1 MNKLISII
9 IFGLVLTACSED
21 DPLPIEGEV
30 AYLFEFDNDAEGWE
44 GAFADYFDVENNAE
58 QWEFV
63 FERTTLPQPLNQSQ
77 FGLRQGA
84 NNRSDDMF
92 MYIKRQITDLEPN
105 TDYEVYFAI
114 NIASN
119 VATNMVG
126 IGGAPDAVMM
136 KAGVVDEEPASI
148 LIPED
153 DNHYR
158 INLDKGNQLQ
168 DGPDMMNLET
178 IGVSDTTTQYT
189 LITID
194 ANGEPFAYTSN
205 AEGEAWLCIGTDSGF
220 EGRTELYY
228 NSISVV
234 FRKVNTQ

>member
-1 MNKLISII
+1 MKKLFIP
-9 IFGLVLTACSED
+9 FAFVLVFTACSED
-21 DPLPIEGEV
+21 DPLPNDGEV
-30 AYLFEFDNDAEGWE
+30 SYLFEFDNDAEGWV
-44 GAFADYFDVENNAE
+44 GDFADYFDVENNEE

-63 FERTTLPQPLNQSQ
+63 FERTTLPQPLDQSEY
-77 FGLRQGA
+77 GLRQGA

-92 MYIKRQITDLEPN
+92 MYIKKQISGLAPN
-105 TDYEVYFAI
+105 TDYQVFFEVS
-114 NIASN
+114 IASN

-126 IGGAPDAVMM
+126 IGGPPDAVMM
-136 KAGVVDEEPASI
+136 KAGVVDDEPESI
-148 LIPED
+148 LMPDD

-158 INLDKGNQLQ
+158 MNLDKGNQLQ
-168 DGPDMMNLET
+168 DGPDMMNLKT

-194 ANGEPFAYTSN
+194 AAGEPFAYTSN
-205 AEGEAWLCIGTDSGF
+205 AEGDAWLCIGTDSGF

-234 FRKVNTQ
+234 FRAMSTQ